1 MYIRYYQVAGIT
13 IKVNSDLE
21 ITDTTFAPKFKLFEV
36 KNPGDDV
43 VVINH
48 HFGLPEFN
56 ADDAGKIVYNQS
68 PWIIYEN
75 ENKYAYLLQTS
86 PDPEDDRI
94 NQIMYCN
101 KDYSELAIY
110 NNDTYTES
118 FKKGNKGALTLN
130 PTDQIFLSQV
140 LSRRNGCYYHSDG
153 MIIDG
158 NGYLFVGHS
167 GAGKSTIATMLQDKG
182 EILCDD
188 RMIVRKRNEDFK
200 IYGNWSHGTL
210 PIVSA
215 SSAVLK
221 AIFFLNQSEK
231 NIIEPVKKTMDR
243 VKTLISCMVKPLNTD
258 KWWNSSLDLIEDI
271 AETVPCYN
279 LFFNRNGTI
288 YEEIISLKL

>member
-1 MYIRYYQVAGIT
+1 MYYRYYQVAGIT
-13 IKVNSDLE
+13 IRVNSDLE

-36 KNPGDDV
+36 KEPGDDII
-43 VVINH
+43 VINH
-48 HFGLPEFN
+48 HFDLPEFN
-56 ADDAGKIVYNQS
+56 AEHFGKIIYDQS

-75 ENKYAYLLQTS
+75 DGFYTYILLTS
-86 PDPEDDRI
+86 PEPDDDRV
-94 NQIMYCN
+94 NQIMFCN
-101 KDYSELAIY
+101 KDYSEITVY
-110 NNDTYTES
+110 NNDMYTEG
-118 FKKGNKGALTLN
+118 FKKGHKGALTLN
-130 PTDQIFLSQV
+130 PTDQIILAQV
-140 LSRRNGCYYHSDG
+140 LSRRDGCYFHSDG

-188 RMIVRKRNEDFK
+188 RMIIRKLDSEYK

-215 SSAVLK
+215 SSTHLK

-231 NIIEPVKKTMDR
+231 NLIEPVNKTMDK
-243 VKTLISCMVKPLNTD
+243 VKTLISCMVKPLNSD
-258 KWWNSSLDLIEDI
+258 KWWNSSIDLIEDI
-271 AETVPCYN
+271 AIKIPCYN
-279 LFFNRNGTI
+279 LFFNKNGEI